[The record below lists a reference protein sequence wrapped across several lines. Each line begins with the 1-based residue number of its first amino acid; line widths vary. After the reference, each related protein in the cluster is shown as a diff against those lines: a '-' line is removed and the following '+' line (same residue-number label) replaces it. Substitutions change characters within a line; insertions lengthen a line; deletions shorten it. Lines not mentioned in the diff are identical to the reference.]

1 MAQTLV
7 QMCSPSDVRGRM
19 VGLFNTA
26 MLGLRAGSGVTVG
39 VLGALIGIHWSLMLS
54 AAAVVLVTIW
64 LYARDA
70 RRPATA

>member
-1 MAQTLV
+1 
-7 QMCSPSDVRGRM
+7 
-19 VGLFNTA
+19 
-26 MLGLRAGSGVTVG
+26 